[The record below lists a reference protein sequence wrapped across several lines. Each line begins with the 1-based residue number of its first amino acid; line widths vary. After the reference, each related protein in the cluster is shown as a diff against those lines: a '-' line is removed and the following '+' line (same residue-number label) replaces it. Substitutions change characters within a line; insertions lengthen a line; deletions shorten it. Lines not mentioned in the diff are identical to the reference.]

1 MTKEE
6 FRQLQ
11 VGDQVSHPATGI
23 HCITHIETAYDYDS
37 PVRPLRPY
45 SVQAF
50 PTYTHT
56 ITVTDGRRMKI
67 GDAKEVVRLRKV

>member
-37 PVRPLRPY
+37 PVRPFL
-45 SVQAF
+45 
-50 PTYTHT
+50 TYTHT

-67 GDAKEVVRLRKV
+67 GDAKEVARLRKV